1 MRTTFRIDDDLMRE
15 LRTLSHQ
22 EKVSLSQLINRLLRR
37 GLGAI
42 GQQAKSR
49 ARHRE
54 TTYSL
59 GQPLVNLDKA
69 LALAATLED
78 EEIVEKMARRK

>member
-15 LRTLSHQ
+15 LRALSHQ
-22 EKVSLSQLINRLLRR
+22 EKVSLSKLINRLLRR
-37 GLGAI
+37 GLAAP
-42 GQQAKSR
+42 GQQSKSR

-59 GQPLVNLDKA
+59 GQPMVNLDKA